1 MRLGVQV
8 NASGLSA
15 ETIVGQVRAVAAAG
29 LDSVYFNQLP
39 SWDAIS
45 LAMLSAVQVP
55 RIAVGTAVTWTYP
68 RHPIALA
75 SQALTA
81 QAASGNRFTLGIGPS
96 HQPIVEEQFGYSYE
110 RPARHVREYL
120 SALMPLLRGEQTDF
134 RGDTVTAAGR
144 VEVPGARPPSVLLAA
159 LGPVMLKIAGELADG
174 TVTVWTGPQVIAEHI
189 VPSITRAAAEA
200 GRPAP
205 RVVADIIVVLTSDP
219 AAARERIA
227 ATAGAAGQ
235 FASYRSLLDRQGM
248 SGIQQTAVVGDEQ
261 VIEQAVRAYAEAG
274 ATELVASLHG
284 SEQDRARTLEL
295 LAGLHRPAAG

>member
-8 NASGLSA
+8 NGGGLGA
-15 ETIVGQVRAVAAAG
+15 EAIVRQVRAVAAAG
-29 LDSVYFNQLP
+29 LDSVYFNQVLG
-39 SWDAIS
+39 WDAIS

-55 RIAVGTAVTWTYP
+55 GIDVGTAVTPTYP

-81 QAASGNRFTLGIGPS
+81 QAVSGNRFTLGIGPS
-96 HQPIVEEQFGYSYE
+96 HKPIVEEQFGYSYE

-120 SALMPLLRGEQTDF
+120 SALMPLLRGAETDF
-134 RGDTVTAAGR
+134 HGDTVTAAGR
-144 VEVPGARPPSVLLAA
+144 VAVPGARPPSVLLAA

-174 TVTVWTGPQVIAEHI
+174 TVTVWTGPTTIAEHI
-189 VPSITRAAAEA
+189 APSIAQAAAAA

-205 RVVADIIVVLTSDP
+205 RVVADIIVMLSTDP
-219 AAARERIA
+219 AAARERVA
-227 ATAGAAGQ
+227 AAAGAAGH
-235 FASYRSLLDRQGM
+235 FSSYRSLLDRQGL
-248 SGIQQTAVVGDEQ
+248 SSIAETAVVGDER

-284 SEQDRARTLEL
+284 SDEEKVRTLEL
-295 LAGLHRPAAG
+295 LSALRA

>member
-8 NASGLSA
+8 NTGGLSA
-15 ETIVGQVRAVAAAG
+15 EAIVGQVRAVAAAG
-29 LDSVYFNQLP
+29 LDSVYFNQVQ

-45 LAMLSAVQVP
+45 LAMLSAAQVP
-55 RIAVGTAVTWTYP
+55 DIAVGTAVTPTYP

-81 QAASGNRFTLGIGPS
+81 QAASGNRFTLGLSPS
-96 HQPIVEEQFGYSYE
+96 HKPIIEEQFGYSYE

-120 SALMPLLRGEQTDF
+120 SALMPLLRGEETDF
-134 RGDTVTAAGR
+134 HGDTITAAGR

-174 TVTVWTGPQVIAEHI
+174 TVTVWTGPQTIAGHI
-189 VPSITRAAAEA
+189 APSVTRAAADA

-205 RVVADIIVVLTSDP
+205 RVVASIIVVRPADP
-219 AAARERIA
+219 AATRDRIA

-235 FASYRSLLDRQGM
+235 FASYRSLLERQGM
-248 SGIQQTAVVGDEQ
+248 SGIHETAVVGDER
-261 VIEQAVRAYAEAG
+261 VLEAAVRAYAEAG

-284 SEQDRARTLEL
+284 SEQDRAGTLEL
-295 LAGLHRPAAG
+295 LSALRRQA